1 LRAKRAQFCIF
12 QKRLPFCPQEWGAML
27 AGGKRLSP
35 TEAKLRQGVDDC
47 KSFLFKILIHI
58 AF

>member
-27 AGGKRLSP
+27 AGGFSLSP
-35 TEAKLRQGVDDC
+35 TEAKLRQGGDDY
-47 KSFLFKILIHI
+47 KFFYIYTVIL
-58 AF
+58 